1 MLILIWVMMKM
12 LTMIVCELEPM
23 MVIATTMV
31 VFNEDV
37 GEDALANDVGYPMPF
52 CLPQAIQL

>member
-1 MLILIWVMMKM
+1 
-12 LTMIVCELEPM
+12 

-37 GEDALANDVGYPMPF
+37 GEDALDNDVGYPMPF